1 MVGGGCIA
9 GAASASPPLLSFS
22 GSFGCAGGC
31 TGGAGSSF
39 TGLTGEAF
47 LSFLGDLV
55 SLSLDLLLFLLGS
68 AFFSGTSLL
77 ASTPML
83 VATASIACREKL
95 QKCQIILT
103 IQT

>member
-1 MVGGGCIA
+1 MA
-9 GAASASPPLLSFS
+9 GADSASFPFDSFS
-22 GSFGCAGGC
+22 GSLAGAGGSA
-31 TGGAGSSF
+31 GGEGSFF
-39 TGLTGEAF
+39 TGLGGEAF

-83 VATASIACREKL
+83 VATASIAWTSKD
-95 QKCQIILT
+95 
-103 IQT
+103 